1 MYPCI
6 QAEKI
11 SGATD
16 AAQIQNAIVEAKKSG
31 TNRVRIPRHNDRTGA
46 DIWNIDR
53 TVFLPDDIE
62 LLIDNAHLRLA
73 DGVFCNMFANENL
86 TKEISR
92 TSAGEQKNITLRGI
106 GNAILDGGTYNGLSE
121 KNSEKDGLPHIS
133 VNTTLLFFNVSN
145 LRVENLAVINQRW
158 WGMTNIFVHDAVFRN
173 IRFEADLS
181 RIDSDGVHHPD
192 EIPQTYNE
200 IYVKNADGIDLR
212 IGCHD
217 VLIENITGFTED
229 DTVALTALGGFERKL
244 GLVVEG
250 QSTDIHDV
258 KIRNIASDS
267 YMCAVVRL
275 LNDEGNKLYN
285 IDIDGVTH
293 VYSGKHTARPEFV
306 VRIGDM
312 NYAKKHSTL
321 GDTHHISVKNVYSHG
336 KFAVGLFKGLVDA
349 ELDNIIVAD
358 GGSYG
363 FGSHEGGNAV
373 IENVRFGKFVTLSNS
388 AKAFCENSFTQ
399 KQ

>member
-6 QAEKI
+6 QAEKT

-16 AAQIQNAIVEAKKSG
+16 AEQIQNAITEAKKSG
-31 TNRVRIPRHNDRTGA
+31 TNRVCIPRHNDRTGA
-46 DIWNIDR
+46 DIWSIDR
-53 TVFLPDDIE
+53 TVFLPSDIE
-62 LLIDNAHLRLA
+62 IVLDNAHLRLA
-73 DGVFCNMFANENL
+73 DGAFCNMFANENI

-92 TSAGEQKNITLRGI
+92 TPTGEQKNITLCGI

-121 KNSEKDGLPHIS
+121 KNSLQDGRPHIS

-145 LRVENLAVINQRW
+145 LRVENLSVINQRW

-173 IRFEADLS
+173 LRFEADLS

-244 GLVVEG
+244 RLIVEG
-250 QSTDIHDV
+250 QSTDLHDV
-258 KIRNIASDS
+258 KIRNVASDS

-321 GDTHHISVKNVYSHG
+321 GDTHRISVKNVYSHG

>member
-1 MYPCI
+1 MYTCI
-6 QAEKI
+6 QAAKTK
-11 SGATD
+11 GATD
-16 AAQIQNAIVEAKKSG
+16 AEQIQNAITEAKKSG
-31 TNRVRIPRHNDRTGA
+31 TNRVVISRHNDRTGA

-121 KNSEKDGLPHIS
+121 KNSLQDGRPHIS

-145 LRVENLAVINQRW
+145 LRVENLSVINQRW

-192 EIPQTYNE
+192 EVPKTYNE

-244 GLVVEG
+244 RLIVEG
-250 QSTDIHDV
+250 QSTDLHDV
-258 KIRNIASDS
+258 KIRNVASDS

-293 VYSGKHTARPEFV
+293 VYSGKHTKRPEFV

-336 KFAVGLFKGLVDA
+336 AYAVGLFKGLVDA
-349 ELDNIIVAD
+349 ELDNIVVAD
-358 GGSYG
+358 GGLYG

>member
-6 QAEKI
+6 QAEKT

-16 AAQIQNAIVEAKKSG
+16 AEQIQNAITEAKKSG
-31 TNRVRIPRHNDRTGA
+31 TNRVCIPRHNDRTGA
-46 DIWNIDR
+46 DIWSIDR
-53 TVFLPDDIE
+53 TVFLPSDIE
-62 LLIDNAHLRLA
+62 IVLDNAHLRLA
-73 DGVFCNMFANENL
+73 DGAFCNMFANENL

-121 KNSEKDGLPHIS
+121 KNSLQDGRPHIS

-145 LRVENLAVINQRW
+145 LRVENLSVINQRW

-173 IRFEADLS
+173 LRFEADLS

-192 EIPQTYNE
+192 EVPKTYNE

-244 GLVVEG
+244 RLIVEG

-267 YMCAVVRL
+267 YICAVVRL

-293 VYSGKHTARPEFV
+293 VYSGKHTERPEFV

-399 KQ
+399 K

>member
-6 QAEKI
+6 QAEKT

-16 AAQIQNAIVEAKKSG
+16 AEQIQNAITEAKKSG
-31 TNRVRIPRHNDRTGA
+31 TNRVCIPRHNDRTGA
-46 DIWNIDR
+46 DIWSIDR
-53 TVFLPDDIE
+53 TVFLPSDIE
-62 LLIDNAHLRLA
+62 IVLDNAHLRLA
-73 DGVFCNMFANENL
+73 DGAFCNMFANENIA
-86 TKEISR
+86 KEISR
-92 TSAGEQKNITLRGI
+92 TPTGEQKNITLCGI
-106 GNAILDGGTYNGLSE
+106 GNAVLDGGTYNGLSE
-121 KNSEKDGLPHIS
+121 KNSEKGSLPHIS

-145 LRVENLAVINQRW
+145 LRVENLSVINQRW
-158 WGMTNIFVHDAVFRN
+158 WGITNIFVHDAVFRN
-173 IRFEADLS
+173 LRFEADLS

-217 VLIENITGFTED
+217 VLIENITSFTED
-229 DTVALTALGGFERKL
+229 DTVALTALGGFEHKL

-250 QSTDIHDV
+250 QSTDLHDV
-258 KIRNIASDS
+258 KIRNVASDS
-267 YMCAVVRL
+267 YICAVVRL

-293 VYSGKHTARPEFV
+293 VYSGKHTERPEFV

-336 KFAVGLFKGLVDA
+336 TFAVGLFKGLVDA

-363 FGSHEGGNAV
+363 FGSHAGGNAV

-399 KQ
+399 K

>member
-1 MYPCI
+1 MQTCI
-6 QAEKI
+6 QAEKT

-106 GNAILDGGTYNGLSE
+106 GNAVLDGGTYNGLSE
-121 KNSEKDGLPHIS
+121 KNSLQDGLPHIS

-145 LRVENLAVINQRW
+145 LRVENLSVINQRW

-192 EIPQTYNE
+192 EVPKTYNE

-244 GLVVEG
+244 RLIVEG
-250 QSTDIHDV
+250 QSTDLHDV
-258 KIRNIASDS
+258 KIRNVASDS

-321 GDTHHISVKNVYSHG
+321 GDTHRISVKNVYSHG

>member
-6 QAEKI
+6 QAEKT

-16 AAQIQNAIVEAKKSG
+16 AEQIQNAITEAKKSG
-31 TNRVRIPRHNDRTGA
+31 TNRVCIPRHNDRTGA
-46 DIWNIDR
+46 DIWSIDR
-53 TVFLPDDIE
+53 TVFLPSDIE
-62 LLIDNAHLRLA
+62 IVLDNAHLRLA
-73 DGVFCNMFANENL
+73 DGAFCNMFANENIA
-86 TKEISR
+86 KEISR
-92 TSAGEQKNITLRGI
+92 TPTGEQKNITLCGI
-106 GNAILDGGTYNGLSE
+106 GNAVLDGGTYNGLSE
-121 KNSEKDGLPHIS
+121 KNSEKGSLPHIS

-145 LRVENLAVINQRW
+145 LRVENLSVINQRW
-158 WGMTNIFVHDAVFRN
+158 WGITNIFVHDAVFRN
-173 IRFEADLS
+173 LRFEADLS

-229 DTVALTALGGFERKL
+229 DTVALTALGGFEHKL

-250 QSTDIHDV
+250 QSTDLHDV
-258 KIRNIASDS
+258 KIRNVASDS
-267 YMCAVVRL
+267 YICAVVRL

-293 VYSGKHTARPEFV
+293 VYSGKHTERPEFV

-336 KFAVGLFKGLVDA
+336 TFAVGLFKGLVDA

-363 FGSHEGGNAV
+363 FGSHAGGNAV

-399 KQ
+399 K

>member
-1 MYPCI
+1 MYTCI
-6 QAEKI
+6 QAAKTK
-11 SGATD
+11 GATD
-16 AAQIQNAIVEAKKSG
+16 AEQIQNAITEAKKSG

-121 KNSEKDGLPHIS
+121 KNSLQDGRPHIS
-133 VNTTLLFFNVSN
+133 VNTTLLFFNVSG

-192 EIPQTYNE
+192 EVPKTYNE

-250 QSTDIHDV
+250 QSTDLHDV
-258 KIRNIASDS
+258 KIRNITSDS
-267 YMCAVVRL
+267 YGCAVVRL

-293 VYSGKHTARPEFV
+293 VYSGKHTKRPEFV

-336 KFAVGLFKGLVDA
+336 AYAVGLFKGLVDA

>member
-1 MYPCI
+1 MYTCI
-6 QAEKI
+6 QAAKTK
-11 SGATD
+11 GATD
-16 AAQIQNAIVEAKKSG
+16 AEQIQNAIVEAKKSG

-73 DGVFCNMFANENL
+73 DGAFCNMFANESI

-92 TSAGEQKNITLRGI
+92 TPTGEQKNITLCGI
-106 GNAILDGGTYNGLSE
+106 GNAVLDGGTYNGLSE

-145 LRVENLAVINQRW
+145 LRVENLSVINQRW
-158 WGMTNIFVHDAVFRN
+158 WGITNIFVHDAVFRN
-173 IRFEADLS
+173 IRFKADLS

-192 EIPQTYNE
+192 EVPKTYNE

-229 DTVALTALGGFERKL
+229 DTVALTALGGFERRL

-250 QSTDIHDV
+250 QSTDLHDV

-285 IDIDGVTH
+285 IDVDGVTH
-293 VYSGKHTARPEFV
+293 VYSGKHTKRPEFV

-336 KFAVGLFKGLVDA
+336 AYAVGLFKGLVDA
-349 ELDNIIVAD
+349 ELDNIVVAD
-358 GGSYG
+358 GGLYG

-373 IENVRFGKFVTLSNS
+373 IKNVRFGKFVTLSNS

>member
-1 MYPCI
+1 MYTYI
-6 QAEKI
+6 QAGTMK
-11 SGATD
+11 GATD
-16 AAQIQNAIVEAKKSG
+16 AEQIQNAIAEAKSNG
-31 TNRVRIPRHNDRTGA
+31 TNRVVISRHNDRTGE

-53 TVFLPDDIE
+53 TVFLPSDIE
-62 LLIDNAHLRLA
+62 IVLDNAHLRLA

-121 KNSEKDGLPHIS
+121 ENSLQDGRPHIS

-145 LRVENLAVINQRW
+145 LRVENLSVINQRW

-173 IRFEADLS
+173 LRFEADLS

-192 EIPQTYNE
+192 EVPKTYNE

-244 GLVVEG
+244 RLIVEG

-285 IDIDGVTH
+285 IDVDGVTH
-293 VYSGKHTARPEFV
+293 VYSGKHTKRPEFV

-321 GDTHHISVKNVYSHG
+321 GDTHRISVKNVYSHG

>member
-1 MYPCI
+1 MYTCI
-6 QAEKI
+6 QAAKTK
-11 SGATD
+11 GATD
-16 AAQIQNAIVEAKKSG
+16 AEQIQNAITEAKKSG

-121 KNSEKDGLPHIS
+121 KNSLQDGRPHIS
-133 VNTTLLFFNVSN
+133 VNTTLLFFNVSG

-192 EIPQTYNE
+192 EVPKTYNE

-250 QSTDIHDV
+250 QSTDLHDV

-267 YMCAVVRL
+267 YGCAVVRL

-293 VYSGKHTARPEFV
+293 VYSGKHTKRPEFV

-336 KFAVGLFKGLVDA
+336 AYAVGLFKGLVDA

>member
-31 TNRVRIPRHNDRTGA
+31 TNRVRISRHNDRTGA

-92 TSAGEQKNITLRGI
+92 TSAGEQKNITIRGI
-106 GNAILDGGTYNGLSE
+106 GNALLDGGVYNGLSE
-121 KNSEKDGLPHIS
+121 RNSEKDGRPHIS

-145 LRVENLAVINQRW
+145 LRVENLSVINQRW

-192 EIPQTYNE
+192 EVPKTYNE

-244 GLVVEG
+244 RLIVEG

-321 GDTHHISVKNVYSHG
+321 GDTHRISVKNVYSHG

>member
-6 QAEKI
+6 QAEKT

-16 AAQIQNAIVEAKKSG
+16 AEQIQNAIAEAKKSG
-31 TNRVRIPRHNDRTGA
+31 TNRVCIPRHNDRTGA

-121 KNSEKDGLPHIS
+121 KNSRQDGRPHIS
-133 VNTTLLFFNVSN
+133 VNTALLFFNVSN
-145 LRVENLAVINQRW
+145 LRVENLSVINQRW

-192 EIPQTYNE
+192 EVPKTYNE

-250 QSTDIHDV
+250 QSTDLHDV
-258 KIRNIASDS
+258 KIRNVASDS

-293 VYSGKHTARPEFV
+293 VYSGKHTKRPEFV

>member
-1 MYPCI
+1 MYTCI
-6 QAEKI
+6 QAAKTK
-11 SGATD
+11 GATD
-16 AAQIQNAIVEAKKSG
+16 AEQIQNAITEAKKSG

-121 KNSEKDGLPHIS
+121 KNSLQDGRPHIS

-145 LRVENLAVINQRW
+145 LRVENLSVINQRW

-192 EIPQTYNE
+192 EVPKTYNE

-250 QSTDIHDV
+250 QSTDLHDV
-258 KIRNIASDS
+258 KIRNVASDS

-293 VYSGKHTARPEFV
+293 VYSGKHTKRPEFV

-399 KQ
+399 K

>member
-1 MYPCI
+1 MQTCI

-121 KNSEKDGLPHIS
+121 KNSLQDGRPHIS

-145 LRVENLAVINQRW
+145 LRVENLSVINQRW

-173 IRFEADLS
+173 LRFEADLS

-192 EIPQTYNE
+192 EVPKTYNE

-244 GLVVEG
+244 RLIVEG

-258 KIRNIASDS
+258 KIRNVASDS
-267 YMCAVVRL
+267 YGCAVVRL

-285 IDIDGVTH
+285 IDVDGVTH

-321 GDTHHISVKNVYSHG
+321 GDTHHISIKNVYSHG

-399 KQ
+399 K

>member
-1 MYPCI
+1 MQTCI

-53 TVFLPDDIE
+53 TIFLPSDIE
-62 LLIDNAHLRLA
+62 IVLDNAHLRLA
-73 DGVFCNMFANENL
+73 DGAFCNLFANEAI
-86 TKEISR
+86 TKEAAR
-92 TSAGEQKNITLRGI
+92 TPAGEQKNITLRGI
-106 GNAILDGGTYNGLSE
+106 GNAILDGGIYNGLSE
-121 KNSEKDGLPHIS
+121 KNSLQDGRPHIS

-145 LRVENLAVINQRW
+145 LRVENLSVINQRW

-192 EIPQTYNE
+192 EVPKTYNE

-244 GLVVEG
+244 RLIVEG
-250 QSTDIHDV
+250 QSTDLHDV
-258 KIRNIASDS
+258 KIRNVASDS

-321 GDTHHISVKNVYSHG
+321 GDTHRISVKNVYSHG

>member
-1 MYPCI
+1 MQTCI

-16 AAQIQNAIVEAKKSG
+16 AEQIQNAITEAKNNG
-31 TNRVRIPRHNDRTGA
+31 TNRIVISRHNDRTDA
-46 DIWNIDR
+46 DIWSIDR
-53 TVFLPDDIE
+53 TIFLPSDIE
-62 LLIDNAHLRLA
+62 IVLDNAHLRLA
-73 DGVFCNMFANENL
+73 DGAFCNLFANEAI
-86 TKEISR
+86 TKEAAR
-92 TSAGEQKNITLRGI
+92 TPAGEQKNITLRGI

-121 KNSEKDGLPHIS
+121 KNSLQDGRPHIS

-145 LRVENLAVINQRW
+145 LRVENLSVINQRW

-181 RIDSDGVHHPD
+181 RIDSDGVHHAD
-192 EIPQTYNE
+192 EVPKTYNE

-244 GLVVEG
+244 RLIVEG
-250 QSTDIHDV
+250 QSTDLHDV
-258 KIRNIASDS
+258 KIRNVASDS

-285 IDIDGVTH
+285 IDVDGVTH
-293 VYSGKHTARPEFV
+293 VYSGKHTKRPEFV

-321 GDTHHISVKNVYSHG
+321 GDTHHISIKNVYSHG

-399 KQ
+399 E

>member
-6 QAEKI
+6 QAEKT

-16 AAQIQNAIVEAKKSG
+16 AEQIQNAITEAKKSG
-31 TNRVRIPRHNDRTGA
+31 TNRVCIPRHNDRTGA
-46 DIWNIDR
+46 DIWSIDR
-53 TVFLPDDIE
+53 TVFLPSDIE
-62 LLIDNAHLRLA
+62 IVLDNAHLRLA
-73 DGVFCNMFANENL
+73 DGAFCNMFANENIA
-86 TKEISR
+86 KEISR
-92 TSAGEQKNITLRGI
+92 TPTGEQKNITLCGI
-106 GNAILDGGTYNGLSE
+106 GNAVLDGGTYNGLSE
-121 KNSEKDGLPHIS
+121 KNSEKGSLPHIS

-145 LRVENLAVINQRW
+145 LRVENLSVINQRW
-158 WGMTNIFVHDAVFRN
+158 WGITNIFVHDAVFRN
-173 IRFEADLS
+173 LRFEADLS

-229 DTVALTALGGFERKL
+229 DTVALTALGGFEHKL

-250 QSTDIHDV
+250 QSTDLHDV
-258 KIRNIASDS
+258 KIRNVASDS
-267 YMCAVVRL
+267 YICAVVRL

-336 KFAVGLFKGLVDA
+336 AYAVGLFKGLVDA

-363 FGSHEGGNAV
+363 FGSHAGGNAV

-399 KQ
+399 K

>member
-1 MYPCI
+1 M
-6 QAEKI
+6 
-11 SGATD
+11 
-16 AAQIQNAIVEAKKSG
+16 
-31 TNRVRIPRHNDRTGA
+31 
-46 DIWNIDR
+46 
-53 TVFLPDDIE
+53 
-62 LLIDNAHLRLA
+62 
-73 DGVFCNMFANENL
+73 
-86 TKEISR
+86 
-92 TSAGEQKNITLRGI
+92 
-106 GNAILDGGTYNGLSE
+106 
-121 KNSEKDGLPHIS
+121 
-133 VNTTLLFFNVSN
+133 
-145 LRVENLAVINQRW
+145 
-158 WGMTNIFVHDAVFRN
+158 HDAVFRN
-173 IRFEADLS
+173 IRFEANLS

-244 GLVVEG
+244 RLIVEG

-258 KIRNIASDS
+258 KIRNVASDS

-293 VYSGKHTARPEFV
+293 VYSGKHTKRPEFV